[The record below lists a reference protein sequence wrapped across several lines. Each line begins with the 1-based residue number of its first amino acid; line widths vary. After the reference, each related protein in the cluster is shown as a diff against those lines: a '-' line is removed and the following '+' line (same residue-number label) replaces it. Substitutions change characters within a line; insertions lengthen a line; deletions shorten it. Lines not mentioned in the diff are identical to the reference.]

1 MVTLRSLLPAFV
13 LLFGCSSTAFEV
25 GQGDAGDDA
34 VDDDGS
40 VVGDSS
46 ATDTGPR
53 PDSATPDSVVDT
65 TSPDTTSPDTTSPD
79 TGTKPDTAI
88 TPDTGTPDTGTPD
101 TGTVPDTAPDTKVD
115 AVVDT
120 GCVPTTTKACECGGV
135 RTCGPDG
142 TYGACLNV
150 CLPSPA
156 RFICAYGKSG
166 CTVDSCFDSNNCVAK
181 CGCAADPGS
190 TCVLS
195 DPCWGVVC
203 NGYVCPS

>member
-1 MVTLRSLLPAFV
+1 MVTLRSLVPAFV

-53 PDSATPDSVVDT
+53 PDSATPDSVVD
-65 TSPDTTSPDTTSPD
+65 SGLDTSPD
-79 TGTKPDTAI
+79 TGTKPDT
-88 TPDTGTPDTGTPD
+88 GTT
-101 TGTVPDTAPDTKVD
+101 PDTKVD

-120 GCVPTTTKACECGGV
+120 GCVPSTTKACECGGV
-135 RTCGPDG
+135 RTCGTDG
-142 TYGACLNV
+142 TYGACLSV

-156 RFICAYGKSG
+156 RFLCAYGKNG
-166 CTVDSCFDSNNCVAK
+166 CTVETCFDSNNCVAK
-181 CGCAADPGS
+181 CGCSAAPGS
-190 TCVLS
+190 TCALT
-195 DPCWGVVC
+195 DPCWSVVC

>member
-25 GQGDAGDDA
+25 GQGDTGDDA
-34 VDDDGS
+34 VDDGS

-46 ATDTGPR
+46 AIDTGPR
-53 PDSATPDSVVDT
+53 PDSTTPDSVVDSGLD
-65 TSPDTTSPDTTSPD
+65 TSPDTTSPDTPSPD
-79 TGTKPDTAI
+79 TGTKPDTGI
-88 TPDTGTPDTGTPD
+88 TPDTGTPD

-135 RTCGPDG
+135 RTCGTDG

-181 CGCAADPGS
+181 CGCSAAPGS
-190 TCVLS
+190 TCALT

>member
-1 MVTLRSLLPAFV
+1 MVTLRSRTLLPAFV

-34 VDDDGS
+34 VDDGS
-40 VVGDSS
+40 VVFDSS

-53 PDSATPDSVVDT
+53 PDSATPDSVVD
-65 TSPDTTSPDTTSPD
+65 SSLDTSPD
-79 TGTKPDTAI
+79 TGTKPDTGTTPDTAI

-101 TGTVPDTAPDTKVD
+101 TGTTPDTAPDTKVD

-135 RTCGPDG
+135 RTCGTDG

-181 CGCAADPGS
+181 CGCSAAPGS
-190 TCVLS
+190 TCALT

>member
-40 VVGDSS
+40 VSGDTAGVTGAKPHSS
-46 ATDTGPR
+46 M
-53 PDSATPDSVVDT
+53 PDSVVVDST
-65 TSPDTTSPDTTSPD
+65 TDTSPKPD
-79 TGTKPDTAI
+79 TGVAPDTSVLDTGTTPDTAI
-88 TPDTGTPDTGTPD
+88 IADTG
-101 TGTVPDTAPDTKVD
+101 TAPDTTITPDTKID

-120 GCVPTTTKACECGGV
+120 GCAVGTTKACECGGV
-135 RTCGPDG
+135 RTCAGDG

-156 RFICAYGKSG
+156 RFICAYGKG
-166 CTVDSCFDSNNCVAK
+166 TCTSDTCFDSNNCVAK
-181 CGCAADPGS
+181 CGCAAAPGS
-190 TCVLS
+190 TCALS
-195 DPCWGVVC
+195 DPCWSFVC